1 MVKFDTLSIIIP
13 VYNEART
20 IHQILDLL
28 RELELVNNIG
38 KKIILVNDYLTAGS
52 GDTIWAHT
60 ARYPEMDLHL
70 LRARRESGQ
79 GRDRFW
85 TIFCIL
91 KYGLLGQ
98 QPL

>member
-28 RELELVNNIG
+28 RELELVNNIN
-38 KKIILVNDYLTAGS
+38 KKIIFVNDCSTAGS

-60 ARYPEMDLHL
+60 VRYPEMDLHL
-70 LRARRESGQ
+70 LEHAVNQ
-79 GRDRFW
+79 GKGATGFGP
-85 TIFCIL
+85 FSAF
-91 KYGLLGQ
+91 
-98 QPL
+98 